1 MTGTLQ
7 IIKGGDFMDSALI
20 VSGSD
25 KGIDLISQL
34 LNTNGKID
42 VTSAKS
48 SSEARRLINAFE
60 YDIVIINAPLTDEF
74 GDNLAV
80 TITEISV
87 SGVILIVNNEM
98 SDDISA
104 KVENCGVLVVSKP
117 IIRQV
122 FLQSQKLAIATKK
135 RIIGLKSENIS
146 LQQKIEEIRIVT
158 RAKCVLIQYLNMTET
173 QAHRYIEKQ
182 AMDMRTTRQEI
193 AQNILKTYET

>member
-1 MTGTLQ
+1 
-7 IIKGGDFMDSALI
+7 MDSALI
-20 VSGSD
+20 VSSSD

-34 LNTNGKID
+34 LNTNVKTD
-42 VTSAKS
+42 VMSAKS
-48 SSEARRLINAFE
+48 SGEARRLMNASE
-60 YDIVIINAPLTDEF
+60 YDIVVINTPLTDEF

-87 SGVILIVNNEM
+87 SGVILIVNSDM
-98 SDDISA
+98 ADDIAS
-104 KVENCGVLVVSKP
+104 KVESYGVLIVSKP

-122 FLQSQKLAIATKK
+122 FMQAQKLATASKK
-135 RIIGLKSENIS
+135 RILALKSENIS

-193 AQNILKTYET
+193 AINILKTYEE

>member
-1 MTGTLQ
+1 MR
-7 IIKGGDFMDSALI
+7 GGDFMDSALI
-20 VSGSD
+20 VSGSA

-34 LNTNGKID
+34 LNINSKME

-48 SSEARRLINAFE
+48 SGEARRLLNAAE
-60 YDIVIINAPLTDEF
+60 YDVVVINTPLTDEF

-80 TITEISV
+80 TITEISA

-98 SDDISA
+98 ADDISA
-104 KVENCGVLVVSKP
+104 KIENYGVLIVSKP

-122 FLQSQKLAIATKK
+122 FMQSLKLAMASKK
-135 RIIGLKSENIS
+135 RILILKSENIS

>member
-1 MTGTLQ
+1 MR
-7 IIKGGDFMDSALI
+7 GGDFMDSALI

-34 LNTNGKID
+34 LNTNAKPE

-48 SSEARRLINAFE
+48 SGEARRLINAAE
-60 YDIVIINAPLTDEF
+60 YDIVIINTPLTDEF

-80 TITEISV
+80 TITEISA
-87 SGVILIVNNEM
+87 SGVILIVNNEIA
-98 SDDISA
+98 DDISA
-104 KVENCGVLVVSKP
+104 KVENYGVLIVSKP

-122 FLQSQKLAIATKK
+122 FMQSLKLAMASK
-135 RIIGLKSENIS
+135 RRILILKSENIS

-158 RAKCVLIQYLNMTET
+158 RAKCVLIQYLNMSEI